1 VVKIKPFT
9 YQDEMRSFR
18 NDLELDFSP
27 YRVIAVAGPIGSGK
41 STFLKLFADSE
52 RHSLKITDQYT
63 FCAYLSQD
71 LTRLFTGNTL
81 ETILELYGN
90 PHHIIGQNFDK
101 KRFWDNLHRLK
112 VPIESR
118 MKEALLSFSEGE
130 LQRIA
135 IALALATNGP
145 LSILDEPTTALNP
158 AYSAIFYR
166 LLKERQAASR
176 ILLVSHRLQ
185 DIRCCAQAV
194 LVIENMAVSKLLPLQ
209 QFLENE
215 HINRYFPHDFEG

>member
-1 VVKIKPFT
+1 MKIRPFT
-9 YQDEMRSFR
+9 CQDETCSFR

-27 YRVIAVAGPIGSGK
+27 YQVIAVAGPVGSGK
-41 STFLKLFADSE
+41 SAFLKLFADSE
-52 RHSLKITDQYT
+52 RHSLKITDHYT

-71 LTRLFTGNTL
+71 LTHLFTGNTL

-90 PHHIIGQNFDK
+90 RHHIIGQHFDK
-101 KRFWDNLHRLK
+101 KRFWDMIHRLK
-112 VPIESR
+112 VPIENR
-118 MKEALLSFSEGE
+118 MGEALLSFSEGE

-135 IALALATNGP
+135 IALTLATNAP
-145 LSILDEPTTALNP
+145 LCILDEPTTALNP

-166 LLKERQAASR
+166 LLKERQASSR

-194 LVIENMAVSKLLPLQ
+194 LIIENMAVSKLLPLQ

-215 HINRYFPHDFEG
+215 HINSYFPHDFEG